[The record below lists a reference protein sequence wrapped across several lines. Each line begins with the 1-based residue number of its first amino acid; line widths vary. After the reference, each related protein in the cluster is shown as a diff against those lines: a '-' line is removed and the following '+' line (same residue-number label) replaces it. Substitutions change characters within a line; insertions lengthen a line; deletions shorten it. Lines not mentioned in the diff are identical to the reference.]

1 MLKQYTALSVVAP
14 NAGRIVQGQKT
25 LEVRSWHPEALPL
38 KDVVIVEN
46 QNFLLQDGDE
56 EAGLAVALVDIVA
69 VHAWRVDEVEAA
81 CASYWAEGYFAW
93 TIANVR
99 PFEQA
104 IQVMAKRKL
113 YLLELGIESLVFSL
127 FTPCLSPTLTR
138 VDKIAIDIGDFL
150 LVD

>member
-1 MLKQYTALSVVAP
+1 M
-14 NAGRIVQGQKT
+14 
-25 LEVRSWHPEALPL
+25 
-38 KDVVIVEN
+38 IVEN
-46 QNFLLQDGDE
+46 QNFLLRDGAE
-56 EAGLAVALVDIVA
+56 ESVLAVALVDIEA

-93 TIANVR
+93 MITNIR
-99 PFEQA
+99 PFDQP

-113 YLLELGIESLVFSL
+113 YLLELGIESLVFAL

>member
-46 QNFLLQDGDE
+46 QNFLLQDGAE
-56 EAGLAVALVDIVA
+56 ESGLAVALVDIEA

-81 CASYWAEGYFAW
+81 HGEWMKLKQLAPHIGLK
-93 TIANVR
+93 
-99 PFEQA
+99 A
-104 IQVMAKRKL
+104 IS
-113 YLLELGIESLVFSL
+113 LG
-127 FTPCLSPTLTR
+127 
-138 VDKIAIDIGDFL
+138 
-150 LVD
+150 

>member
-25 LEVRSWHPEALPL
+25 LEVRSWHPEVLPL

-46 QNFLLQDGDE
+46 QNLLLKDGDE
-56 EAGLAVALVDIVA
+56 ESGLAVALVDIEA

-93 TIANVR
+93 MIANVR
-99 PFEQA
+99 PFDQP

-113 YLLELGIESLVFSL
+113 YLLELGIE
-127 FTPCLSPTLTR
+127 
-138 VDKIAIDIGDFL
+138 
-150 LVD
+150 

>member
-56 EAGLAVALVDIVA
+56 EAGLAVALVDIEPSMLGEWMKLKRLA
-69 VHAWRVDEVEAA
+69 HHI
-81 CASYWAEGYFAW
+81 GLK
-93 TIANVR
+93 
-99 PFEQA
+99 A
-104 IQVMAKRKL
+104 IS
-113 YLLELGIESLVFSL
+113 LG
-127 FTPCLSPTLTR
+127 
-138 VDKIAIDIGDFL
+138 
-150 LVD
+150 

>member
-38 KDVVIVEN
+38 KDIVIVEN

-104 IQVMAKRKL
+104 IQVMAQRKL